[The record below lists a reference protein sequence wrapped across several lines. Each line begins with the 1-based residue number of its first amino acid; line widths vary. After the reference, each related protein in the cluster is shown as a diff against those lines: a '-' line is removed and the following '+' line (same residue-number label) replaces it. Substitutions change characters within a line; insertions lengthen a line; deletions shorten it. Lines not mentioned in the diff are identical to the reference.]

1 MTPRLM
7 LLVSLRA
14 QVDALIAMEEA
25 ESGFAPPLGECPH
38 PEERRIVSHNM
49 GEEPQFWCP
58 DCKTFVRGAA

>member
-14 QVDALIAMEEA
+14 QVDALIAMEEM
-25 ESGFAPPLGECPH
+25 ESGQAPPPGECPH
-38 PEERRIVSHNM
+38 PDERRIVSHNM

-58 DCKTFVRGAA
+58 DCKTFVKGAA

>member
-25 ESGFAPPLGECPH
+25 EAGFVALPGECQH

-49 GEEPQFWCP
+49 GEEPQFYCP
-58 DCKTFVRGAA
+58 ECKQFVTGAV

>member
-14 QVDALIAMEEA
+14 QVDALIAMEEM
-25 ESGFAPPLGECPH
+25 ESGMTPPPGECPH
-38 PEERRIVSHNM
+38 PEERRVVSHNM

-58 DCKTFVRGAA
+58 ECKTFVKGVA